1 MSTKLMEESF
11 HFRLIPAQQIRGG
24 VICFLFIMII
34 PVLVTLAEPMMSVYF
49 YTAGAIWGAM
59 LLWGIVLSV
68 NPYRYEVAFVLY
80 LGIYGAGLAII
91 CQIAILKMMYDMAG
105 IKSIGYG
112 ISSVAV
118 MLLLVTFYILHFRA
132 LSQGAYSSTERQ
144 GEVGKAGKAAL
155 LLAAIGYTGYYIAV
169 AVLGDIGGF
178 TMGMAAFSVLLV
190 LGLYMAVVFI
200 HRYIYIQNHVEQ
212 LKAHYPVLGL
222 PKEQRTAKHLTQLN
236 QERTTSISQRHHKQR
251 RGKK

>member
-1 MSTKLMEESF
+1 M
-11 HFRLIPAQQIRGG
+11 
-24 VICFLFIMII
+24 
-34 PVLVTLAEPMMSVYF
+34 
-49 YTAGAIWGAM
+49 
-59 LLWGIVLSV
+59 
-68 NPYRYEVAFVLY
+68 Y

-118 MLLLVTFYILHFRA
+118 MLLLLVTFYILHFRA
-132 LSQGAYSSTERQ
+132 LSQGAYSSKERQ
-144 GEVGKAGKAAL
+144 GEVGKAGKAGKAAL

-251 RGKK
+251 RGK